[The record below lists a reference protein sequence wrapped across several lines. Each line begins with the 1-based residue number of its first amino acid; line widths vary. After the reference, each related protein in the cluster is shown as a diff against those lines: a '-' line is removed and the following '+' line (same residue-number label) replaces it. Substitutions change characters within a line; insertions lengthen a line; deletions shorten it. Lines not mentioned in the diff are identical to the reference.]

1 MPTIFQRGVRKLKRL
16 YLAKTALLRAPVRVA
31 LVGFGEIAVD
41 HLAAY
46 EDTGAAQVV
55 AVSDLRPD
63 ALAKA
68 LDQRPGLR
76 AYRNYAQMLREVKPD
91 AISVCTWPD
100 SHAEIVG
107 AATRRGVK
115 GILCEKPLALQ
126 VGEMEEMLAACER
139 AGARLACGHQWRFH
153 PDYVRARGIIRGG
166 GLGKVTLV
174 RGNIKSTLA
183 NNGPHLVDTVRFLL
197 GDPAARRAVCRCER
211 GRGEFNRGYPAEDSA
226 RGEILFEGDVR
237 FEFQTG
243 DLSPT
248 FFTIVVEGSA
258 GTLEVTPASLKVR
271 GAVQPGSEAGR
282 ARVRVR
288 QFGEFIE
295 WVKGK
300 RHDYAA
306 DGQTSARTAE
316 LVLALYE
323 AARLGRPLDLPLRNR
338 GDVIRQLYPTT
349 SDQAQAESSA
359 PEETAAL
366 AGPGGVP
373 LALDGGP
380 RAVRGWFSTDPDIG
394 IAELVGVTNVLRSR
408 QLNCTDGNAVSALAR
423 EVARAYDAPWA
434 VCSSSGTAALHVAV
448 GSLNPN
454 PGDEIITTPLTDMGS
469 VIPILAANC
478 LPVFADVDPAT
489 GNLTADTI
497 ARRLSP
503 RTRAVILVHL
513 FGRPADLGPICALLR
528 ERGVCLIEDCSQA
541 HFAEYQGKK
550 VGTFGEFG
558 CFSLQ
563 QSKQITCGD
572 GGITLVNRPEY
583 VQRASLFVDK
593 GWDRKHGLRAHRF
606 LGLNYR
612 MTELQGAVA
621 RAQMRKLPKL
631 IRARRDG
638 AAALT
643 ELLRQTPGI
652 VPPSEPAGTASA
664 WWTYPFA
671 IDEEVLGCGTAEF
684 GGALRVEGVRV
695 RHEYIPTPVFE
706 YEVLRNHRTYGD
718 SGYPYTAFPYEE
730 PRRAEFPGLQ
740 AFSKGLLYMSWS
752 HNVRPHHVQAIAAAV
767 RKVAGAMGA
776 RSGAGRTRPQ
786 ALAVGTV

>member
-1 MPTIFQRGVRKLKRL
+1 VRKLKRL
-16 YLAKTALLRAPVRVA
+16 YVSKTSFLRSPLRVA
-31 LVGFGEIAVD
+31 LVGFGEIALD
-41 HLAAY
+41 HLTSY
-46 EDTGAAQVV
+46 EETGAAQVV

-68 LDQRPGLR
+68 LDRRPGLR
-76 AYRNYAQMLREVKPD
+76 AYRHSMQMLREVKAD

-100 SHAEIVG
+100 SHAEIV
-107 AATRRGVK
+107 AAAAALGVK

-126 VGEMEEMLAACER
+126 MGEVEEMLAVCER
-139 AGARLACGHQWRFH
+139 AGTRLACGHQWRFH
-153 PDYVRARGIIRGG
+153 PNYVRAREIIHGG
-166 GLGKVTLV
+166 GLGKVAFV

-197 GDPAARRAVCRCER
+197 GDAAARRAVCRCER
-211 GRGEFNRGYPAEDSA
+211 NRGESNRGFPAEDNA
-226 RGEILFEGDVR
+226 RGEVLFDGDVR
-237 FEFQTG
+237 FEFETG

-258 GTLEVTPASLKVR
+258 GALEVTPTSLKVK
-271 GAVQPGSEAGR
+271 GGVQPGSEATGDR
-282 ARVRVR
+282 CRVR
-288 QFGEFIE
+288 QFVEFIE

-300 RHDYAA
+300 RNDYAA
-306 DGQTSARTAE
+306 NGQTSAKTAE

-323 AARLGRPLDLPLRNR
+323 AARLGQAVELPLRNR
-338 GDVIRQLYPTT
+338 GDVIRQLYPAAG
-349 SDQAQAESSA
+349 DQDLAESPA
-359 PEETAAL
+359 AEETAP
-366 AGPGGVP
+366 PGEHGGER

-380 RAVRGWFSTDPDIG
+380 RAVRDWFSTDPAIG
-394 IAELVGVTNVLRSR
+394 MAELVGVTNVLRSR
-408 QLNCTDGNAVSALAR
+408 QLNCTSGDVVSTLEGEA
-423 EVARAYDAPWA
+423 ARAYEAPRA
-434 VCSSSGTAALHVAV
+434 VCSSSGTAAIHVAV
-448 GSLNPN
+448 GALNPN
-454 PGDEIITTPLTDMGS
+454 PGDEIITTPFTDMGS

-489 GNLTADTI
+489 GNLTAETI
-497 ARRLSP
+497 TRRLTP
-503 RTRAVILVHL
+503 RTKAVILVHL
-513 FGRPADLGPICALLR
+513 FGRPADLGPICSLLR
-528 ERGVCLIEDCSQA
+528 ERNVCLIEDCSQA

-583 VQRASLFVDK
+583 VHRASLFVDK
-593 GWDRKHGLRAHRF
+593 GWDRKHGLRAHLF

-621 RAQMRKLPKL
+621 RAQVRKLPKL
-631 IRARRDG
+631 VQARRAS

-643 ELLRQTPGI
+643 GMLRQIPGV

-671 IDEEVLGCGTAEF
+671 IDEDALDCSTADF
-684 GGALRVEGVRV
+684 GDALRVEGVRV

-706 YEVLRNHRTYGD
+706 YEVLRNHRTYGH

-730 PRRAEFPGLQ
+730 PRSEQFPGLQ
-740 AFSKGLLYMSWS
+740 AFSQRLLYMSWS
-752 HNVRPHHVQAIAAAV
+752 HNVRPHHVRAIAAAL
-767 RKVAGAMGA
+767 RKVAAARTA
-776 RSGAGRTRPQ
+776 RSRSGRSRVRVQT
-786 ALAVGTV
+786 VGTV